1 MAKKNKITTDRI
13 INYNFFHWGPFLY
26 KTILKKEEIHSIKNL
41 CSKKKSKDCRK
52 RLAGIIKHEYYIDR
66 KKMFPIVFPYINSYI
81 KALFDHYNI
90 TIGNKVELESAW
102 VNYMT
107 KFESNPLHLHD
118 GDLSFVL
125 FTQVPKKLKK
135 EFDNHVG
142 TAKPGNINFLHTLH
156 NHKQIINQH
165 TFFPEVG
172 DFFIFPACLNH
183 HVNSFTCSGERISVS
198 GNLNI
203 TNG

>member
-1 MAKKNKITTDRI
+1 MKNKI

-26 KTILKKEEIHSIKNL
+26 KTTMIKKEVDAIKKL
-41 CSKKKSKDCRK
+41 CNKNSKDMRK
-52 RLAGIIKHEYYIDR
+52 SLAGIIKHEHKINNL
-66 KKMFPIVFPYINSYI
+66 KLFKIINPYFQSYF
-81 KALFDHYNI
+81 KALGQHYNKYLGKKI
-90 TIGNKVELESAW
+90 KLKTSW
-102 VNYMT
+102 VNYMI
-107 KFESNPLHLHD
+107 KGESNPIHTHD

-135 EFDNHVG
+135 EFDNHMG
-142 TAKPGNINFLHTLH
+142 NAKPGNLNFMYTLH
-156 NHKQIINQH
+156 NSNQNKQLINQH

-183 HVNSFTCSGERISVS
+183 YVNSFTCSGERISVS
-198 GNLNI
+198 GNLKI